1 MWVRFTLCQQS
12 IRYQCCGTGTAGNVT
27 FCCNGNGT
35 VIYYGSGT
43 VLTCTC
49 RGVPIAPSRRMLET
63 LFLDEDSL
71 LLTWSISTVF
81 RVFNAVLCIFMGCC
95 SSDFFLCIRLFP
107 LVFQQSFE
115 LLDIFC
121 LSGFSG
127 QLVPWLCHS
136 HTETVS
142 SHLCPCILV
151 DQV

>member
-1 MWVRFTLCQQS
+1 MSAKQNFLQLPVRYSKLFHLPPLRLHCV
-12 IRYQCCGTGTAGNVT
+12 GGNL
-27 FCCNGNGT
+27 
-35 VIYYGSGT
+35 
-43 VLTCTC
+43 LTCTC
-49 RGVPIAPSRRMLET
+49 RGIPIAPSRRMLET
-63 LFLDEDSL
+63 LLLDEDSL

-81 RVFNAVLCIFMGCC
+81 RVFNAVLCIFMGCF
-95 SSDFFLCIRLFP
+95 SSDFFFLCIRLFP

>member
-1 MWVRFTLCQQS
+1 MDSR
-12 IRYQCCGTGTAGNVT
+12 
-27 FCCNGNGT
+27 
-35 VIYYGSGT
+35 SGVEAKGEDREKDNEEGREAASAT
-43 VLTCTC
+43 IEAPREAALTCTCTCTC
-49 RGVPIAPSRRMLET
+49 RGIPIVPSRRMLET
-63 LFLDEDSL
+63 LLLDEDSL